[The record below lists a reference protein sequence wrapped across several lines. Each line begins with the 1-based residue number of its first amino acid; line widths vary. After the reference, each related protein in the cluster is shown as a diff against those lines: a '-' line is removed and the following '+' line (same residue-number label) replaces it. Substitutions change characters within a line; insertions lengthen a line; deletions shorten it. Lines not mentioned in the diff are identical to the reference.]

1 MGLNGELLRSS
12 LALVVEREPVI
23 TRRFYEVLFERF
35 PQVRPLFGK
44 NAAVNQQKMLQE
56 AIVAVVDHLD
66 DATWLATT
74 LGAMG
79 RQHSLDYGVTAEMYP
94 MVGESL
100 IATLAELAGADWTP
114 EMEAAWTEAL
124 GAISQLMLAGVPE
137 VAAPV
142 A

>member
-1 MGLNGELLRSS
+1 MSLNGELLRSS

-23 TRRFYEVLFERF
+23 TRRFYEILFERF
-35 PQVRPLFGK
+35 PQVLPLFGR
-44 NAAVNQQKMLQE
+44 NASVMQQKMLQG

-79 RQHSLDYGVTAEMYP
+79 RQHALDYNVTAEMYP
-94 MVGESL
+94 WVGESL
-100 IATLAELAGADWTP
+100 IATLAEIAGPDWTP
-114 EMEAAWTEAL
+114 DMEAAWAEAF
-124 GAISQLMLAGVPE
+124 GAISGLMLAGASLVS
-137 VAAPV
+137 PV

>member
-1 MGLNGELLRSS
+1 MSLNGELLRSS

-35 PQVRPLFGK
+35 PQVRPMFGR
-44 NAAVNQQKMLQE
+44 NAAVAQQQMLQG

-79 RQHSLDYGVTAEMYP
+79 RQHSVDYGVTSEMYP

-100 IATLAELAGADWTP
+100 LATLAEIAGADWTP
-114 EMEAAWTEAL
+114 DMEAAWAEAF
-124 GAISQLMLAGVPE
+124 GAISGLMLQG
-137 VAAPV
+137 AAQLQPV
-142 A
+142 G

>member
-1 MGLNGELLRSS
+1 MSLNGELLRSS

-23 TRRFYEVLFERF
+23 TRRFYEILFERF

-44 NAAVNQQKMLQE
+44 NAVVAQQKMLQE

-79 RQHSLDYGVTAEMYP
+79 RQHSSDYGVTTEMYAW
-94 MVGESL
+94 VGESL
-100 IATLAELAGADWTP
+100 VATLAEIAGADWTP
-114 EMEAAWTEAL
+114 DMEAAWIEAY
-124 GAISQLMLAGVPE
+124 GAISALMLQGAAK
-137 VAAPV
+137 VAV
-142 A
+142 AV